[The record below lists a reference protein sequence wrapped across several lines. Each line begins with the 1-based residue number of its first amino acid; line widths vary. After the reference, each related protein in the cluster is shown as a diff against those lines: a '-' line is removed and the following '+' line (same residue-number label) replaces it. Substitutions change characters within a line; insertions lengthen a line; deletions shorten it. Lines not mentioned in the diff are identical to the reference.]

1 MKKLTL
7 TLTMAF
13 ISLLFIFAVAFSQ
26 DLTASEILRKT
37 DDVITAMKDAK
48 IKLKTILIDKD
59 KNEKVRESESFE
71 KGKDKRLVRFISP
84 ADQRGIAF
92 LSLPNDVQYVY
103 LPAFHKVRRIA
114 SSAKNT
120 NFAGTDFT
128 YDDLSTFEYSP
139 LCIPKLIETTNDTYI
154 LELTPKPD
162 VKKEYSK
169 LKMWIRKDN
178 FYPIKYEM
186 YDKNGKLWKILE
198 RRRIEKVGNYWV
210 SKEMEMKDVKANHA
224 TKMIIEKIEVDTG
237 LSDDIFTERNLSK
250 IN

>member
-1 MKKLTL
+1 MRKVNLFLT
-7 TLTMAF
+7 TVF
-13 ISLLFIFAVAFSQ
+13 IFVLFITRITISQ
-26 DLTASEILRKT
+26 DLTAADILKKT
-37 DDVITAMKDAK
+37 DEVVNAMKDVK
-48 IKLKTILIDKD
+48 TKTKTILIDKD
-59 KNEKVRESESFE
+59 KNEKVRESETFE

-84 ADQRGIAF
+84 ADQKGIAF

-139 LCIPKLIETTNDTYI
+139 ISVPKLLETTNETYI
-154 LELTPKPD
+154 LELMPRPG
-162 VKKEYSK
+162 VKKDYSK

-210 SKEMEMKDVKANHA
+210 SKEIEMRDVKANHS
-224 TKMIIEKIEVDTG
+224 TKMIIEKIEVDAG
-237 LSDDIFTERNLSK
+237 LSDDIFTERNLSR
-250 IN
+250 ID

>member
-1 MKKLTL
+1 MKKITLILTI
-7 TLTMAF
+7 TSIF
-13 ISLLFIFAVAFSQ
+13 LLFTTAITYSQ
-26 DLTASEILRKT
+26 DLTASDILKKT
-37 DDVITAMKDAK
+37 DSVITAMKDVKSK
-48 IKLKTILIDKD
+48 IKTVLIDKD
-59 KNEKVRESESFE
+59 KNEKIRESESFE

-84 ADQRGIAF
+84 ADQKGIAF

-139 LCIPKLIETTNDTYI
+139 LCIPKLLETNNETYI

-162 VKKEYSK
+162 VKKDYSK

-198 RRRIEKVGNYWV
+198 RRKIEKVGNYWV

-237 LSDDIFTERNLSK
+237 LPDDIFTERNLSK
-250 IN
+250 MD